1 MSRFPKSSRI
11 LRRNEFERILRQGK
25 RRSGK
30 WLTIEY
36 RALPH
41 LPAGSVKLGITV
53 TKKYGKAHDRN
64 RFKRLVR
71 ESFRALPLD
80 WTTSCEFV
88 VRPKG
93 AASLVEKPLSCQ
105 DVFNELK
112 GLLIANGLF
121 KPSGATES

>member
-30 WLTIEY
+30 WLVIEY
-36 RALPH
+36 RVLPH
-41 LPAGSVKLGITV
+41 LPVAKAKLGITV

-71 ESFRALPLD
+71 ESFRALPPD
-80 WTTSCEFV
+80 WLVACEIV
-88 VRPKG
+88 VRPRG
-93 AASLVEKPLSCQ
+93 AVALVEKPLSCQ
-105 DVFNELK
+105 DVYNDLK
-112 GLLIANGLF
+112 ELLIAHGLF
-121 KPSGATES
+121 KPSGETKS

>member
-1 MSRFPKSSRI
+1 M
-11 LRRNEFERILRQGK
+11 
-25 RRSGK
+25 
-30 WLTIEY
+30 IEY

-71 ESFRALPLD
+71 EAFRALLSNEFL
-80 WTTSCEFV
+80 SCEFV

-93 AASLVEKPLSCQ
+93 SVALVEKPLSCQ
-105 DVFNELK
+105 DVYNDLK
-112 GLLIANGLF
+112 GLLFANGLI
-121 KPSGATES
+121 KPTGATES